1 MVEVKRKRGESFE
14 AMLRRFN
21 RRLQLSGKVLEAKKI
36 RFYKGPKSKTE
47 LKKSALRRLELQR
60 HYEQLKKLGQL
71 PEEQTRKGR

>member
-60 HYEQLKKLGQL
+60 QYEQLKKMGKL
-71 PEEQTRKGR
+71 PEEPVRRR